1 MAKMKRLG
9 HQFPSDLFVT
19 RSTYLVAVLLL
30 NISIINADQRIPGRS
45 LITELTAVQESVAT
59 VAPGKSKETGL
70 GGGQRHVY
78 LIAVPPGSHLNL
90 AVNQLGIDV
99 VLTIYR
105 NSDEELIE
113 IDKANGT
120 RGSETLSLISDATVS
135 YRLEIRARE
144 EKAVAGR
151 YAVEITD
158 VHPATPQDETRWKAE
173 QSFVLGKQFLKQAEL
188 SQAIEKY
195 LESLKLWRSVKDA
208 EGEAIT
214 LLNLANAYFT
224 AGKTR
229 QAWDHYKEAEAI
241 FQSLNDPFNTALTVL
256 YIGMCTLAL
265 GDTAGAL
272 TQYNQ
277 ALELFT
283 KLDDQK
289 YLAFALNEIGR
300 VHYSQ
305 GQGVQARDYFLRAI
319 EIRKSVDD
327 RKGLAF
333 SLNVVGRVL
342 FYYFGED
349 EQAITYYEQALELQ
363 QEIRD
368 ERRMAQALDDIG
380 RIYFSSGRHQEA
392 LDRYNTALT
401 LQRKQHD
408 DIGEAETL
416 SYIGMVYTASGR
428 YEEALRDYYQKAL
441 KIQQD
446 SEDRV
451 GEARTLHNMGMA
463 YFSSGVYEKAINSLN
478 AALKI
483 WKDVLYRT
491 AEAETHYAL
500 ARVEMARGNLKEARG
515 QIEEALPIVESLRT
529 KIANQHLRISYFA
542 SVQNYY
548 ELYIDALMQMHKKS
562 PADGLDKIALSVN
575 ERARGRALVDT
586 LLQAQTDISRG
597 VDPGLLKQQKDL
609 ERQLTSRS
617 QQRMLSDRQKP
628 EEAAAIKNQL
638 ASLLVEYQRV
648 GEQMLQKSP
657 AYAAL
662 TQPRVLSVD
671 DMQTKLDHG
680 TVLLE
685 CALGDKRSYL
695 WVVTGESVNS
705 YELPG
710 RTVIENAA
718 KQLREALTARTKT
731 MAGEGIAATMT
742 RVEHADTEAWDSAAK
757 LSEMLVLEKAVVQP
771 AAKRVVIVSDG
782 ELQNV
787 PFSMLP
793 IPETPVVK
801 AELSGQKFGS
811 LTGLVPLIAAYEVVM
826 LPSVSVLA
834 EIRRKEGRWST
845 SGSAKTVI
853 VLADP
858 VFDEID
864 ERVKRTPVP
873 GATGKS
879 KARGPG
885 DYKITSQP
893 LVNAPLAEGAV
904 KASNARSSS
913 EVFERLPFTRRE
925 ANEIISLIPST
936 RGTKVLDFNASR
948 ETVNSGLLAQYRIV
962 HFATHARAND
972 EYPELS
978 GLVLS
983 LVNEKGQVQDGLL
996 QLHEIYNLNLPADL
1010 VVLSA
1015 CETGLGRK
1023 VRGEGLIGLTRG
1035 FFYAGAKRVVASAW
1049 QVNDE
1054 STSKLM
1060 KYFYQAML
1068 TDRMPAATALRVAQL
1083 KMLKQPQRQAPYY
1096 WAAFMLHG
1104 EWLPSP

>member
-1 MAKMKRLG
+1 MTMLG
-9 HQFPSDLFVT
+9 MPFPSDLFVT
-19 RSTYLVAVLLL
+19 RITYLVAVVLFT
-30 NISIINADQRIPGRS
+30 ISTIHAGQRIPGRS
-45 LITELTAVQESVAT
+45 LITELTAVQENVG
-59 VAPGKSKETGL
+59 VVGPGKSKEYEL
-70 GGGQRHVY
+70 SGGKRHVY
-78 LIAVPPGSHLNL
+78 LIEVPPGSYLNL
-90 AVNQLGIDV
+90 VINQLGIDV

-105 NSDEELIE
+105 NGTEELIE

-120 RGSETLSLISDATVS
+120 RGRERVSLLFDAAS
-135 YRLEIRARE
+135 KYHLQIRARE
-144 EKAVAGR
+144 EKAVLGH
-151 YAVEITD
+151 YDVEITD
-158 VHPATPQDETRWKAE
+158 VHPANSQDETRWSAE
-173 QSFVLGKQFLKQAEL
+173 QSFVSGKQSLKQVAL

-195 LESLKLWRSVKDA
+195 LESLKLWRSVNDA
-208 EGEAIT
+208 EGESIT

-229 QAWDHYKEAEAI
+229 QAMDHYKEAEAI
-241 FQSLNDPFNTALTVL
+241 FHSLNDPFNTALTVL
-256 YIGMCTLAL
+256 YIGMCNLAL
-265 GDTAGAL
+265 GDTGGAL
-272 TQYNQ
+272 TQYSQ

-349 EQAITYYEQALELQ
+349 EQAITYYKQALELQ

-368 ERRMAQALDDIG
+368 ERRMAQTLDDIG
-380 RIYFSSGRHQEA
+380 RIYFSSGRQQEA
-392 LDRYNTALT
+392 LDHYNTALT
-401 LQRKQHD
+401 LQRKQD
-408 DIGEAETL
+408 DKIGEAETL

-451 GEARTLHNMGMA
+451 GEGRTLHNMGIA
-463 YFSSGVYEKAINSLN
+463 YFSSGAYEKANNSLN

-483 WKDVLYRT
+483 WKDVLFRT
-491 AEAETHYAL
+491 AEAETRYGL
-500 ARVEMARGNLKEARG
+500 ARVEMARGNFKEARG

-548 ELYIDALMQMHKKS
+548 ELYIDVLMQMHKKS

-575 ERARGRALVDT
+575 ELARGRALVDT
-586 LLQAQTDISRG
+586 LIQAQTDISRG
-597 VDPGLLKQQKDL
+597 VDPALLKQQKDL
-609 ERQLTSRS
+609 ESELTSLS
-617 QQRMLSDRQKP
+617 QKSLLGHGQKP
-628 EEAAAIKNQL
+628 EEMAKIKNRL
-638 ASLLVEYQRV
+638 AALLVEYHKI

-662 TQPRVLSVD
+662 TQPRVLSVED
-671 DMQTKLDHG
+671 IQNKIDQD
-680 TVLLE
+680 TVLVE

-695 WVVTGESVNS
+695 WVVTGSSVNS
-705 YELPG
+705 YELPS

-718 KQLREALTARTKT
+718 KQLREALTARTKVV
-731 MAGEGIAATMT
+731 AGEGIAATIA
-742 RVEHADTEAWDSAAK
+742 RVERADTEAWKTAAR
-757 LSEMLVLEKAVVQP
+757 LSEMLALEKAVAQSAV
-771 AAKRVVIVSDG
+771 KRLVIVSDG

-793 IPETPVVK
+793 IPETPEVK
-801 AELSGQKFGS
+801 AEMFGQKFGS
-811 LTGLVPLIAAYEVVM
+811 LTGLAPLIAGYEVVM

-834 EIRRKEGRWST
+834 EIRRKDES
-845 SGSAKTVI
+845 SSASSSAKTVI

-858 VFDEID
+858 VFDEVD
-864 ERVKRTPVP
+864 ARVKRTPVP
-873 GATGKS
+873 GAREKS
-879 KARGPG
+879 KVRGAR
-885 DYKITSQP
+885 DKVTSQP
-893 LVNAPLAEGAV
+893 QGPV
-904 KASNARSSS
+904 KASFS
-913 EVFERLPFTRRE
+913 EVFQRLPFTRRE
-925 ANEIISLIPST
+925 ANEIINLIPST
-936 RGTKVLDFNASR
+936 SGTKVLDFNASR

-962 HFATHARAND
+962 HFATHGRAND

-996 QLHEIYNLNLPADL
+996 QLHEIYNLNLPVDM

-1035 FFYAGAKRVVASAW
+1035 FFYAGAKRVVASGW

-1054 STSKLM
+1054 STSQLM

-1068 TDRMPAATALRVAQL
+1068 TDRMPASAALRVAQL

-1096 WAAFMLHG
+1096 WASFMLHG
-1104 EWLPSP
+1104 EWLASPQ